1 MSARREGWPII
12 VIERPSRRET
22 YVLPWSAFPAS
33 LKQDVDRFLDRLS
46 GTDLSDDGPRRP
58 VRPVTLQ
65 KREQQLRISASA
77 LVHRGHDAHTIRSI
91 AELLSFERYQEILR
105 FFLDRH
111 GGQTSPHVGQLAA
124 FLKDTARHWLKVD
137 EPMLERFKKIASRL
151 AVPRGGMT
159 AKNREGLRPVRRLA
173 APDPFRLGVAV
184 H

>member
-22 YVLPWSAFPAS
+22 YVLPWSVFPAS

-46 GTDLSDDGPRRP
+46 GIDLSDDGPRRP

-111 GGQTSPHVGQLAA
+111 GGHT
-124 FLKDTARHWLKVD
+124 
-137 EPMLERFKKIASRL
+137 
-151 AVPRGGMT
+151 
-159 AKNREGLRPVRRLA
+159 
-173 APDPFRLGVAV
+173 
-184 H
+184 